1 MGNAPQAVIVPC
13 AMIMGF
19 LIAIPSGAFCAGV
32 LTLILPTLSLL
43 GMPSEAMG
51 FVAIATGFGT
61 QVSPVQINIAA
72 LSEGFKQDI
81 MITVKN
87 NIKFVVGA
95 LILLIVLSFFF
106 V

>member
-1 MGNAPQAVIVPC
+1 
-13 AMIMGF
+13 
-19 LIAIPSGAFCAGV
+19 
-32 LTLILPTLSLL
+32 
-43 GMPSEAMG
+43 MPSEAMG

>member
-1 MGNAPQAVIVPC
+1 
-13 AMIMGF
+13 
-19 LIAIPSGAFCAGV
+19 
-32 LTLILPTLSLL
+32 
-43 GMPSEAMG
+43 MG

>member
-1 MGNAPQAVIVPC
+1 M
-13 AMIMGF
+13 
-19 LIAIPSGAFCAGV
+19 
-32 LTLILPTLSLL
+32 
-43 GMPSEAMG
+43 
-51 FVAIATGFGT
+51 
-61 QVSPVQINIAA
+61 QINIAA

-81 MITVKN
+81 MKTVRS